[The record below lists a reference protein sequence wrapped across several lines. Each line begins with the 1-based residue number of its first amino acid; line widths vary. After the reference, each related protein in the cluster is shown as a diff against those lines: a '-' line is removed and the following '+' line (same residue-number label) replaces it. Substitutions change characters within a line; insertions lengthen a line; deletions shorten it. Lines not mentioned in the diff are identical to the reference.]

1 MSAMKKQQGMTA
13 VGVLMVLA
21 LIAFFTLLVLRLVPP
36 YLENFNVTSSL
47 KSLQQEVGIK
57 DKSPGEIRNLLQRRF
72 DINDV
77 TNVKRENV
85 TVAKDAKSGL
95 LKIAVEYEVRVPI
108 MLNVDAVVV
117 FSDSIEVATR

>member
-1 MSAMKKQQGMTA
+1 MKKQQGMTA
-13 VGVLMVLA
+13 IGILMVLA
-21 LIAFFTLLVLRLVPP
+21 LIAFFTLLALRLAPP

-77 TNVKRENV
+77 ANVKRENV

-95 LKIAVEYEVRVPI
+95 LKIAVDYEVRVPI

-117 FSDSIEVATR
+117 FSDSVEVATR

>member
-1 MSAMKKQQGMTA
+1 MKKQQGMTA